1 MTKTHFGK
9 KKVFQHKNYCF
20 TKKQCTRRLLSTNFK
35 EKDKLLWYQ
44 SYSYSLTNFNSY
56 ESNNILI
63 YLGNKNQKFTVENT
77 KFGQWIYYTK
87 KL

>member
-9 KKVFQHKNYCF
+9 KSLSIQELLFY
-20 TKKQCTRRLLSTNFK
+20 KKQCTRRLLSTNFK

-63 YLGNKNQKFTVENT
+63 YLGNRNQKFTVENT

-87 KL
+87 NL